1 MRAKSCCHGRFG
13 KVPAP
18 RWAGEH
24 TASGCTSSYRRST
37 NKDVDTSGGFPQC
50 YLRYYLSRTVS
61 LYRVH
66 LKWKEKDITL
76 RARGL
81 DLTHPYFVSITD
93 LVFDEGDKLIIDPT
107 EDEVRRTF
115 GEADH
120 LMIPFQT
127 VTLIEEIK
135 DERPRSEDKVR
146 NFTVVQGDDAGP
158 APEDDSS
165 SKEPDGPAED

>member
-1 MRAKSCCHGRFG
+1 M
-13 KVPAP
+13 
-18 RWAGEH
+18 
-24 TASGCTSSYRRST
+24 
-37 NKDVDTSGGFPQC
+37 
-50 YLRYYLSRTVS
+50 S

-66 LKWKEKDITL
+66 LKWNDKDVTL

-93 LVFDEGDKLIIDPT
+93 LVFPQENKLIIDPS
-107 EDEVRRTF
+107 EDEVRKTF

-135 DERPRSEDKVR
+135 DDKPRSDDKVR
-146 NFTVVQGDDAGP
+146 NFTVVEGSGEGSSDEGGP
-158 APEDDSS
+158 DEAPEDPNTGG
-165 SKEPDGPAED
+165 EPEDE